1 MFDVY
6 LSSRRD
12 QLLVVTRGDR
22 IPAAVDRLKWQKR
35 RAAFSV
41 SAEIKAMIKKD
52 GFYARKLTRSKSEQE

>member
-1 MFDVY
+1 MFDIY

-22 IPAAVDRLKWQKR
+22 IPAAVDGFKWQKR

-41 SAEIKAMIKKD
+41 SAEIKAMVKKD
-52 GFYARKLTRSKSEQE
+52 GFYARKLIKSKAERE